1 MLQLLAAFLNVQ
13 GELLL
18 NVQMAGNK
26 CSETMFRGSEC
37 SELLLNVQM
46 AMAIQQAIHKF
57 R

>member
-26 CSETMFRGSEC
+26 CSKTMFRGSEC